1 MLASYP
7 IADKR
12 QLGKVCF
19 CGQGE
24 EKTENEFIYDLV
36 CEEFENN

>member
-19 CGQGE
+19 CG
-24 EKTENEFIYDLV
+24 
-36 CEEFENN
+36 